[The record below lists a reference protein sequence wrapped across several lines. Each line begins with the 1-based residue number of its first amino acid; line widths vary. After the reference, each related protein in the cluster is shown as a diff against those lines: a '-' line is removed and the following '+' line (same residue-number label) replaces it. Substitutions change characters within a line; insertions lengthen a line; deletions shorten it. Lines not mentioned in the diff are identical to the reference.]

1 MSRSTSGCSAAIR
14 SAGSPVSSPSDYLRH
29 YTVGYAPNGMKGN
42 PPPQLTLKG
51 RWLEDLGFN
60 TGQPVIVTVER
71 GRLVI
76 EAEIRI

>member
-1 MSRSTSGCSAAIR
+1 M
-14 SAGSPVSSPSDYLRH
+14 AGRDSKSEPRATEVKQPQRH
-29 YTVGYAPNGMKGN
+29 YTVGYVPNGSRGN

>member
-1 MSRSTSGCSAAIR
+1 MTKHFLSGAEVFS
-14 SAGSPVSSPSDYLRH
+14 
-29 YTVGYAPNGMKGN
+29 GN

>member
-1 MSRSTSGCSAAIR
+1 MI
-14 SAGSPVSSPSDYLRH
+14 PEN

>member
-1 MSRSTSGCSAAIR
+1 MVLGARPTG
-14 SAGSPVSSPSDYLRH
+14 GGHKTFPVRVVRLFQS
-29 YTVGYAPNGMKGN
+29 
-42 PPPQLTLKG
+42 PPPLTLKG

>member
-1 MSRSTSGCSAAIR
+1 MGGRDSKSEPRATEVKE
-14 SAGSPVSSPSDYLRH
+14 PQRH
-29 YTVGYAPNGMKGN
+29 YIVGYAPNGMKGN

-60 TGQPVIVTVER
+60 TGQPVMVTVER

-76 EAEIRI
+76 EAELRV

>member
-1 MSRSTSGCSAAIR
+1 MSRR
-14 SAGSPVSSPSDYLRH
+14 SPDLTVLSLRH
-29 YTVGYAPNGMKGN
+29 DGN
-42 PPPQLTLKG
+42 DKTFPVRLLTHFQSPTSLSLKG

>member
-1 MSRSTSGCSAAIR
+1 MRFIIRHQVSRQPGFVTVRLPPALHR
-14 SAGSPVSSPSDYLRH
+14 RLR
-29 YTVGYAPNGMKGN
+29 PNGMKGN

-76 EAEIRI
+76 EAELRI

>member
-1 MSRSTSGCSAAIR
+1 MGTR
-14 SAGSPVSSPSDYLRH
+14 PVWRWPQNISCPRVEAFRATLQ
-29 YTVGYAPNGMKGN
+29 
-42 PPPQLTLKG
+42 QLTLKG

>member
-1 MSRSTSGCSAAIR
+1 MALTGWFWGHGQLAVATKHFLSGGLSIFR
-14 SAGSPVSSPSDYLRH
+14 QPL
-29 YTVGYAPNGMKGN
+29 
-42 PPPQLTLKG
+42 PQITLKG

-76 EAEIRI
+76 EAELRF

>member
-1 MSRSTSGCSAAIR
+1 MSCPRVEAFRAT
-14 SAGSPVSSPSDYLRH
+14 LQ
-29 YTVGYAPNGMKGN
+29 
-42 PPPQLTLKG
+42 QLTLKG

>member
-1 MSRSTSGCSAAIR
+1 MLKYFQATS
-14 SAGSPVSSPSDYLRH
+14 
-29 YTVGYAPNGMKGN
+29 
-42 PPPQLTLKG
+42 PQLTLKG

-76 EAEIRI
+76 EAELRI

>member
-1 MSRSTSGCSAAIR
+1 MAGGYKTLPVRLLKHFQATS
-14 SAGSPVSSPSDYLRH
+14 P
-29 YTVGYAPNGMKGN
+29 
-42 PPPQLTLKG
+42 LTLKG

-76 EAEIRI
+76 EAELRI

>member
-1 MSRSTSGCSAAIR
+1 MAGVSGHRPDRVVLSYR
-14 SAGSPVSSPSDYLRH
+14 RH
-29 YTVGYAPNGMKGN
+29 DGN
-42 PPPQLTLKG
+42 DKTFPARVLKLFQATPPQLTLKG

-76 EAEIRI
+76 EAELRF

>member
-1 MSRSTSGCSAAIR
+1 M
-14 SAGSPVSSPSDYLRH
+14 AGRDSKSEPRTTEVKQPQRH
-29 YTVGYAPNGMKGN
+29 YTVGYVPNGMKGN

-60 TGQPVIVTVER
+60 TGQPVIVTVEL

-76 EAEIRI
+76 ETELRV

>member
-1 MSRSTSGCSAAIR
+1 MELFRAT
-14 SAGSPVSSPSDYLRH
+14 L
-29 YTVGYAPNGMKGN
+29 
-42 PPPQLTLKG
+42 PQPTLKV
-51 RWLEDLGFN
+51 RWLDDLGFN

>member
-1 MSRSTSGCSAAIR
+1 MVTKHFLSGGLSIFR
-14 SAGSPVSSPSDYLRH
+14 QPL
-29 YTVGYAPNGMKGN
+29 
-42 PPPQLTLKG
+42 PQITLKG

-76 EAEIRI
+76 EAELRF

>member
-1 MSRSTSGCSAAIR
+1 MVLGARPTGGGR
-14 SAGSPVSSPSDYLRH
+14 KTFPVRLLKLFRA
-29 YTVGYAPNGMKGN
+29 TL
-42 PPPQLTLKG
+42 PQPTLKG

-76 EAEIRI
+76 EAELRI